1 MVEKLLT
8 NWLSICLY
16 AFLRVR
22 GALDGTFSPCSIEG
36 LLSVASLTCA
46 QIPPGTSGHE
56 GIARGGCVQREGFCL
71 FFSGWL

>member
-22 GALDGTFSPCSIEG
+22 GALDGIFSLLRREAAACGLTDPCPDS
-36 LLSVASLTCA
+36 
-46 QIPPGTSGHE
+46 PGDLR
-56 GIARGGCVQREGFCL
+56 A
-71 FFSGWL
+71 

>member
-22 GALDGTFSPCSIEG
+22 GTLGGTFSSH
-36 LLSVASLTCA
+36 ST
-46 QIPPGTSGHE
+46 
-56 GIARGGCVQREGFCL
+56 
-71 FFSGWL
+71 